1 MMLLALFAGLA
12 LSLAAVG
19 VYGVTAYVAGQRTHE
34 VGVRVAL
41 GAQPADIVSLL
52 LGEGL
57 RLGLVGVAVGVAS
70 ALVLTR
76 VMRNLLYG
84 VRASDPLTL
93 LVVSAVLVAVTLAAC
108 YLPVRRA
115 ARIDPMVALRD
126 E

>member
-1 MMLLALFAGLA
+1 MTLLALFAGLA

-19 VYGVTAYVAGQRTHE
+19 VYGVTAYMAVQRTHE

-41 GAQPADIVSLL
+41 GARPADIVRLL

-57 RLGLVGVAVGVAS
+57 RVGLVGVTVGVAS

-76 VMRNLLYG
+76 VMQNLLYG
-84 VRASDPLTL
+84 VGASDPLTF
-93 LVVSAVLVAVTLAAC
+93 LVASAMLIAITLAAC
-108 YLPVRRA
+108 YLPARRA
-115 ARIDPMVALRD
+115 ARVDPMVALRD